1 MNRVERRLEGLHTIE
16 DLRRA
21 AARRLPRAV
30 FDALDGAAGDEAA
43 ARRNLEDLART
54 SLVPRV
60 LADVSTVE
68 TTAAVLGRTIDLPLM
83 LAPVGFSGLFH
94 PDGERGVAA
103 AAAGTIPVLSAFSS
117 RTLEEVAAAAPGRR
131 WFQLYPLRSREA
143 LRDLIGRARRAGYEA
158 LCITVDTPIVAA
170 RHRDLRGGL
179 RASGASLRFCVSA
192 AMHPRWSLP
201 FLFGYRPRLRTLEP
215 YLPEKAHSWL
225 PLRAPDFDPSFGWKD
240 LEWAIAE
247 WNGPAVVKGILHP
260 DDAERAFAAGAA
272 AIVVSN
278 HGGRQFESAPST
290 ISVLPGI
297 RERLGEGREIYAD
310 GGVRTG
316 ADILKFLAAGANV
329 VLCGRAFAYGLSVA
343 GEAGVRRALAI
354 LRRELQMAMQLAGIT
369 RLSRM
374 ELSRLTLVTAPPG
387 APAGAAA
394 GPSSGDAR
402 DARGLP

>member
-1 MNRVERRLEGLHTIE
+1 MSRLAALHTIE
-16 DLRRA
+16 DLRLA

-43 ARRNLEDLART
+43 ARRNLEDLGRT

-60 LADVSTVE
+60 LTDVSTVE

-94 PDGERGVAA
+94 PDGERAVAA
-103 AAAGTIPVLSAFSS
+103 AAAGTIHVLSAFSS
-117 RTLEEVAAAAPGRR
+117 LTLEEVAAASPGRR
-131 WFQLYPLRSREA
+131 WFQVYAFRRDI
-143 LRDLIGRARRAGYEA
+143 LRDLIARARRAGYEA

-179 RASGASLRFCVSA
+179 RASGVSA
-192 AMHPRWSLP
+192 RFVLSAAAHPRWSLP

-225 PLRAPDFDPSFGWKD
+225 PLRAPDFDPAFGWKD

-247 WNGPAVVKGILHP
+247 WNGPAVVKGILHA

-272 AIVVSN
+272 AVVVSN

-290 ISVLPGI
+290 ISVLPSI

-316 ADILKFLAAGANV
+316 SDVLKFLAAGANA
-329 VLCGRAFAYGLSVA
+329 VLCGRAFAYGLGA
-343 GEAGVRRALAI
+343 GGQAGVERALAI
-354 LRRELQMAMQLAGIT
+354 LRKELEMAMRLAGIS
-369 RLSRM
+369 RLSRT
-374 ELSRLTLVTAPPG
+374 ELSRLALTLAPVAPA
-387 APAGAAA
+387 APAGVSR
-394 GPSSGDAR
+394 PC
-402 DARGLP
+402 